1 MKAGGY
7 GSSQLGRGVP
17 ATPRARDCAP
27 VNSLLRGMRATAHA
41 TGAQRVAAPVPRRGS
56 PCGEPV
62 CRKASPGRAG
72 ARMVWGMS
80 PKLRRELDGIPTYKP
95 GRPPAVEE
103 GVTAYKLSSNE
114 NPYAPLPG
122 VLEAATAAAG
132 NCNRYPDMACTALH
146 TELAH
151 RFGVPVEHIATGT
164 GSVGV
169 AQQLVQSTA
178 GPGDEV
184 IYAWRSF
191 EAYPIIT
198 QVSGAASVPVPLDAD
213 EAHDLDAM
221 AAAITERTRLVFVC
235 NPNNPTG
242 TVVRRAALE
251 RFLDRVPQDVLVVLD
266 EAYREFIRDPEVP
279 DGVEVYRDRPNV
291 AVLRTFSKAYGLAG
305 LRVGFAIAHEP
316 VAAALRKTA
325 VPFGVSQLAQDA
337 AVASLRAEAALLQR
351 VDALVGE
358 RTRVFDGLT
367 AQGWTVPETQA
378 NFVWLRLGER
388 TADFAAAC
396 ERAGVT
402 VRPFAGEGVR
412 ITVGEEAAN
421 DVLLRTAEAFRKEL

>member
-1 MKAGGY
+1 
-7 GSSQLGRGVP
+7 
-17 ATPRARDCAP
+17 
-27 VNSLLRGMRATAHA
+27 
-41 TGAQRVAAPVPRRGS
+41 
-56 PCGEPV
+56 
-62 CRKASPGRAG
+62 
-72 ARMVWGMS
+72 MVWGMS

-122 VLEAATAAAG
+122 VLEAATAAAE
-132 NCNRYPDMACTALH
+132 NFNRYPDMACTALH
-146 TELAH
+146 GELAH

-169 AQQLVQSTA
+169 AQQLLQSTA

-198 QVSGAASVPVPLDAD
+198 QISGAASVPVPLDAD
-213 EAHDLDAM
+213 ETHDLDAM
-221 AAAITERTRLVFVC
+221 AGAITDRTRLVFVC

-251 RFLDRVPQDVLVVLD
+251 RFLDRVPSDVLVVLD
-266 EAYREFIRDPEVP
+266 EAYKEFIRDPEVP

-337 AVASLRAEAALLQR
+337 AVASLRAEAVLLER
-351 VDALVGE
+351 VDALVTE
-358 RTRVFDGLT
+358 RARVFDGLT
-367 AQGWTVPETQA
+367 AQGWTVPETHA

-388 TADFAAAC
+388 TGDFAAAC

-412 ITVGEEAAN
+412 ITVGEDAAN